1 MKQLAFLPVGL
12 FGAAMGLSGLCIAW
26 RLAHALFGAPAWI
39 GEGIGAL
46 AVLAFLAIASAYLGK
61 LARFPSR
68 VAAEWNHPVIGPLF
82 STVFISLLLLPVVI
96 APYAPGLARAL
107 WALGAVSMACF
118 TTLMVHRWLTRRPEL
133 DHAAPSWFVPVIGA
147 LNIPAAG
154 MFGGNQ
160 AVHEFYLL
168 CVAVGLFFAIV
179 LFTLVFARLVF
190 RAPLPAAMR
199 PTLMILIAPF
209 GVGFIGYTQTVGGV
223 DLLASLLF
231 YCGVFLLIV
240 LAPVLVREAG
250 KPPFRLAWWAIS
262 FPLAALAVAGLRY
275 ANAVGGSFTFWLG
288 VAILAAATAA
298 IAWVS
303 LRTLYHLLRG
313 DLLAPEIAAAKADTD
328 KRRA

>member
-1 MKQLAFLPVGL
+1 VKNLAFLPVGL

-26 RLAHALFGAPAWI
+26 RLAHGLFGAPAWI
-39 GEGIGAL
+39 GEAIGAL
-46 AVLAFLAIASAYLGK
+46 AVLSFLAIALAYLGK
-61 LARFPSR
+61 LSRFPAR
-68 VAAEWNHPVIGPLF
+68 VAAEWNHPVIGPFF
-82 STVFISLLLLPVVI
+82 STVFISFLLLPVVI
-96 APYAPGLARAL
+96 APYAPGFAQAL
-107 WALGAVSMACF
+107 WVIGAVSMACF
-118 TTLMVHRWLTRRPEL
+118 TTLMVHRWLTQRPAL

-154 MFGGNQ
+154 MFEGNA

-190 RAPLPAAMR
+190 RAPLPDALQ
-199 PTLMILIAPF
+199 PTLAILIAPF

-240 LAPVLVREAG
+240 LAPVLIRQAAR
-250 KPPFRLAWWAIS
+250 PPFRVAWWSIS
-262 FPLAALAVAGLRY
+262 FPLAALAVAALRY
-275 ANAVGGSFTFWLG
+275 ARATGGIFTLWL
-288 VAILAAATAA
+288 AALILAVVTLA
-298 IAWVS
+298 IAWVT

-313 DLLAPEIAAAKADTD
+313 DLLAPEIAAAKAA
-328 KRRA
+328 R